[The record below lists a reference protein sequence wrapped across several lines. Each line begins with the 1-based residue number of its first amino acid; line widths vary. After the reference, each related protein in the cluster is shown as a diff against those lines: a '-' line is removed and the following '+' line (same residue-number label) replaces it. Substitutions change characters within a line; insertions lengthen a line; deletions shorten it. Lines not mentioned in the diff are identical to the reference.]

1 MICSQDQLYVQNV
14 ELARFSAQFRDVAT
28 KFAENEKT
36 IRSLQVMGSNL
47 YEVSWR
53 PVAWLLL
60 ATGGHLPLTVIIS
73 LVMTNAMPW
82 GRFLPELM
90 FPSPDTI

>member
-36 IRSLQVMGSNL
+36 IRGLTVMGSNL

-53 PVAWLLL
+53 GWSWPQE
-60 ATGGHLPLTVIIS
+60 ATCLSPPS
-73 LVMTNAMPW
+73 LV
-82 GRFLPELM
+82 LL
-90 FPSPDTI
+90 

>member
-36 IRSLQVMGSNL
+36 IRALTVMGSNL
-47 YEVSWR
+47 YEVR
-53 PVAWLLL
+53 PGVA
-60 ATGGHLPLTVIIS
+60 GVGSH
-73 LVMTNAMPW
+73 
-82 GRFLPELM
+82 RHH
-90 FPSPDTI
+90 

>member
-47 YEVSWR
+47 YEVS
-53 PVAWLLL
+53 L
-60 ATGGHLPLTVIIS
+60 AVGGHRRPLASHRHHLSCYDQCNAVGAISSRINVPLT
-73 LVMTNAMPW
+73 
-82 GRFLPELM
+82 
-90 FPSPDTI
+90 

>member
-36 IRSLQVMGSNL
+36 IRGLTVMGSNL
-47 YEVSWR
+47 YEVR
-53 PVAWLLL
+53 PGVA
-60 ATGGHLPLTVIIS
+60 GVGHRRPLTAIIS
-73 LVMTNAMPW
+73 LVMTNTMQW
-82 GRFLPELM
+82 GRFLLELIV
-90 FPSPDTI
+90 PSADTIIND

>member
-53 PVAWLLL
+53 WRWWPQE

-73 LVMTNAMPW
+73 LVMTNAMLW

>member
-53 PVAWLLL
+53 FWLGCCWPQE
-60 ATGGHLPLTVIIS
+60 ATCLSPSS
-73 LVMTNAMPW
+73 LV
-82 GRFLPELM
+82 LL
-90 FPSPDTI
+90 